1 MKNNKV
7 SRMNMINNGFV
18 IAKDTAL
25 NFNQI
30 KGRKITASFNVQT
43 RLENVVVE
51 GNGESIYYALDEKN
65 KLIGVNRVE
74 CSKMN
79 MKFKENQVN
88 RISFLGRPDAKLV
101 PPAELTNDGNRLD
114 GFEWREKEKPTK
126 AEILGVKFVNEKVD
140 VKRVFEAKK

>member
-1 MKNNKV
+1 M
-7 SRMNMINNGFV
+7 
-18 IAKDTAL
+18 IAKDTVL

-30 KGRKITASFNVQT
+30 KGRKITVSFNSET
-43 RLENVVVE
+43 RIETVMVE

-79 MKFKENQVN
+79 MKFKENQVS

-114 GFEWREKEKPTK
+114 GFEWREKDKPTK
-126 AEILGVKFVNEKVD
+126 VEILGLTLKNEKID
-140 VKRVFEAKK
+140 LKSLLEAKK

>member
-1 MKNNKV
+1 
-7 SRMNMINNGFV
+7 
-18 IAKDTAL
+18 
-25 NFNQI
+25 
-30 KGRKITASFNVQT
+30 
-43 RLENVVVE
+43 
-51 GNGESIYYALDEKN
+51 
-65 KLIGVNRVE
+65 
-74 CSKMN
+74 